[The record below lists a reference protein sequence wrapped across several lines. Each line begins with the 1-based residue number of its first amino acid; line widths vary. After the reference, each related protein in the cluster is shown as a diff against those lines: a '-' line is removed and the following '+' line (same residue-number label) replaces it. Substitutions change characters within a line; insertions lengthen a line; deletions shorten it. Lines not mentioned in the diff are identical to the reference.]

1 MKDTKTNSAKTRTER
16 TRELIFEAFITL
28 IHDKPFD
35 DITITDICEKAGI
48 HRTTFYNHF
57 ENKNELFSALLDYT
71 HMDFLEAIPQARE
84 ATDLKSYLLSLVDV
98 VLTSI
103 SGNKKKFSTFLSPDH
118 NAGLK
123 AMITGYYSDELLNAF
138 EILEHRGLLKVRK
151 GMPLSFLSEFLM
163 SGFVSVCTW
172 WLNSGEPVTKDQL
185 MEYFTDLARYLH
197 V

>member
-123 AMITGYYSDELLNAF
+123 AMITSYYSDELLNAF

-172 WLNSGEPVTKDQL
+172 WLNSG
-185 MEYFTDLARYLH
+185 
-197 V
+197 